1 MKENGIKIAALYCR
15 LSLDDGNVGE
25 SMSIQ
30 SQKAI
35 LEKYAREMGKVAYA
49 FYVDD
54 GYSGTNFNRPDFQRM
69 ISDIEAG
76 KIDTVITKD
85 LSRLG
90 RNYLESGAYIEVF
103 FPQHHVRYIA
113 VNDGVDSAT
122 NGGLDI
128 TPFKNIL
135 NEFYSRDISKKVKSG
150 RHIRALEGK
159 FMGTTAPFGYKKDPQ
174 DKNHLIIDETTAPT
188 VRLIFS
194 LALQG
199 NGTNRIGKE
208 LYRRKLPK
216 PSYYKQEFYARY
228 GMGDDVDWYNWK
240 QEVVTRILRNPIYKG
255 GMYVHAYSKPTF
267 KYKGRGYI
275 RIADREVL
283 EDVHEAIVSKEV
295 WQAVQDVINRHS
307 KVVPCSSNYQN
318 IFRGLLK
325 CPDCGQTLLI
335 HTDNRNP
342 DRDLLDKTYY
352 QCMTYRKR
360 GANFCT
366 QHRISARDIESVIK
380 ADIDRHADKAMKNKE
395 QFIQSVLH
403 SMNES
408 SVEQSGKIKVE
419 LGKLKERNAE
429 LDRMFIKLYEDY
441 SEGILNETRFTML
454 SSHYEQEQKENAGK
468 IDELQKQYKMKA
480 VAETNAVQFTESLM
494 QCGKMKQLDAAILN
508 MLIDKIEVHNPVI
521 VNGVKEQKLTVYYKF
536 VGQID

>member
-1 MKENGIKIAALYCR
+1 MKGNGTKITALYCR
-15 LSLDDGNVGE
+15 LSQDDGNVGD

-35 LEKYAREMGKVAYA
+35 LEKFAREMGKVAYS

-54 GYSGTNFNRPDFQRM
+54 GYSGTNFQRPSFQRM
-69 ISDIEAG
+69 IADIEDG

-113 VNDGVDSAT
+113 VNDGVDSEQS
-122 NGGLDI
+122 GGLDI

-150 RHIRALEGK
+150 KHIWALEGK
-159 FMGTTAPFGYKKDPQ
+159 FMGTTAPFGYRKDPQ
-174 DKNHLIIDETTAPT
+174 DKNHLIVDEATAPT
-188 VRLIFS
+188 VRLIYS
-194 LALQG
+194 LALEG
-199 NGTNRIGKE
+199 YGTNRIGKV
-208 LYRRKLPK
+208 LYERKIPK
-216 PSYYKQEFYARY
+216 PSYYKQEFFSQHDS
-228 GMGDDVDWYNWK
+228 GSDDYWYDWK
-240 QEVVTRILRNPIYKG
+240 QEVITRILRNPIYKG
-255 GMYVHAYSKPTF
+255 GMYVHSTSKQTF
-267 KYKGRGYI
+267 KCKGRGYI
-275 RIADREVL
+275 RRAEREVL
-283 EDVHEAIVSKEV
+283 EDVHEAVVTKEV
-295 WQAVQDVINRHS
+295 WQTANDIIDRHT
-307 KVVPCSSNYQN
+307 KVKPCTSGYEN

-352 QCMTYRKR
+352 QCTTYRKK

-366 QHRISARDIESVIK
+366 AHRISAGDIENAIK
-380 ADIDRHADKAMKNKE
+380 ADIDRHAVKAMKDKE
-395 QFIQSVLH
+395 KFINNVLL

-408 SVEQSGKIKVE
+408 SAERSEKIKAE
-419 LGKLKERNAE
+419 IEKLKKRNAE
-429 LDRMFIKLYEDY
+429 LDQMYIRLYEDY
-441 SEGILNETRFTML
+441 SGGKLSEKKFTMM
-454 SSHYEQEQKENAGK
+454 SAHYEQEQDANEEKLSELERRHKEK
-468 IDELQKQYKMKA
+468 SVA
-480 VAETNAVQFTESLM
+480 VTNAEQFTESLA
-494 QCGKMKQLDAAILN
+494 QCAGMKKLTATVLN
-508 MLIDKIEVHNPVI
+508 TLIEKIEVHNPVM

>member
-1 MKENGIKIAALYCR
+1 MKGNGTKITALYCR
-15 LSLDDGNVGE
+15 LSQDDGNVGD

-35 LEKYAREMGKVAYA
+35 LEKFAREMGKVAYS

-54 GYSGTNFNRPDFQRM
+54 GYSGTNFQRPSFQRM
-69 ISDIEAG
+69 IADIEDG

-113 VNDGVDSAT
+113 VNDGVDSEQS
-122 NGGLDI
+122 GGLDI

-150 RHIRALEGK
+150 KHIRALEGK
-159 FMGTTAPFGYKKDPQ
+159 FMGTTAPFGYRKDPQ
-174 DKNHLIIDETTAPT
+174 DKNHLIVDEATAPT
-188 VRLIFS
+188 VRLIYS
-194 LALQG
+194 LALEG
-199 NGTNRIGKE
+199 YGTNRIGKV
-208 LYRRKLPK
+208 LYERKIPK
-216 PSYYKQEFYARY
+216 PSYYKQEFFSQHDS
-228 GMGDDVDWYNWK
+228 GSDDYWYDWK
-240 QEVVTRILRNPIYKG
+240 QEVITRILRNPVYKG
-255 GMYVHAYSKPTF
+255 GMYVHSTSKQTF
-267 KYKGRGYI
+267 KCKGRGYI
-275 RIADREVL
+275 RRTDREIL
-283 EDVHEAIVSKEV
+283 EDVHEAVVTKEV
-295 WQAVQDVINRHS
+295 WQTANDIIDRHT
-307 KVVPCSSNYQN
+307 KVKPCTSGYEN

-352 QCMTYRKR
+352 QCTTYRKK

-366 QHRISARDIESVIK
+366 AHRISAGDIENAIK
-380 ADIDRHADKAMKNKE
+380 ADIDRHAVKAMKDKE
-395 QFIQSVLH
+395 KFINNVLL

-408 SVEQSGKIKVE
+408 NAERSEKIKAE
-419 LGKLKERNAE
+419 IEKLKKRNAE
-429 LDRMFIKLYEDY
+429 LDQMYIRLYEDY
-441 SEGILNETRFTML
+441 SGGKLSEKKFTMM
-454 SSHYEQEQKENAGK
+454 SAHYEQEQDANEEKLSELERRHKEKSA
-468 IDELQKQYKMKA
+468 A
-480 VAETNAVQFTESLM
+480 VTDAEQFTESLA
-494 QCGKMKQLDAAILN
+494 QCAGMKKLTATVLN
-508 MLIDKIEVHNPVI
+508 TLIEKIEVHNPVM

>member
-1 MKENGIKIAALYCR
+1 MKGNGTKITALYCR
-15 LSLDDGNVGE
+15 LSQDDGNVGD

-35 LEKYAREMGKVAYA
+35 LEKYAMEIGKIAYS

-54 GYSGTNFNRPDFQRM
+54 GYSGTNFQRPSFQRM
-69 ISDIEAG
+69 IADIEDG

-113 VNDGVDSAT
+113 VNDGVDSEQS
-122 NGGLDI
+122 GGLDI

-150 RHIRALEGK
+150 KHIRALEGK
-159 FMGTTAPFGYKKDPQ
+159 FMGTTAPFGYRKDPQ

-188 VRLIFS
+188 VRLLFS
-194 LALQG
+194 LALEG
-199 NGTNRIGKE
+199 YGTNRIGKV
-208 LYRRKLPK
+208 LYERKIPK
-216 PSYYKQEFYARY
+216 PSYYKQEFFSQHDT
-228 GMGDDVDWYNWK
+228 GSDDYWYDWK
-240 QEVVTRILRNPIYKG
+240 QEVITRILRNPVYKG
-255 GMYVHAYSKPTF
+255 GMYVHTTSKPTF
-267 KYKGRGYI
+267 KCRGRGYI
-275 RIADREVL
+275 QRTDREIL
-283 EDVHEAIVSKEV
+283 EDVHEAVVTKEV
-295 WQAVQDVINRHS
+295 WQTVQDIIDRHT
-307 KVVPCSSNYQN
+307 KVKPCTSGYEN

-352 QCMTYRKR
+352 QCTTYRKK

-366 QHRISARDIESVIK
+366 AHRISAGDIENAIK
-380 ADIDRHADKAMKNKE
+380 ADIDRHAIKAMKDKE
-395 QFIQSVLH
+395 KFINNVLL

-408 SVEQSGKIKVE
+408 SAERSEKVKAE
-419 LGKLKERNAE
+419 IDKLKKRNAE
-429 LDRMFIKLYEDY
+429 LDQMYIRLYEDY
-441 SEGILNETRFTML
+441 SSGRLSEKKFTMM
-454 SSHYEQEQKENAGK
+454 SAHYEQEQDANEEKLLELERQHKEKSA
-468 IDELQKQYKMKA
+468 A
-480 VAETNAVQFTESLM
+480 VTNAEQFTESLA
-494 QCGKMKQLDAAILN
+494 QCAGMKKLTATVLN
-508 MLIDKIEVHNPVI
+508 TLIEKIEVHNPVM

>member
-1 MKENGIKIAALYCR
+1 MKGNGTKITALYCR
-15 LSLDDGNVGE
+15 LSQDDGNVGD

-35 LEKYAREMGKVAYA
+35 LEKYAREIGKAAYS

-54 GYSGTNFNRPDFQRM
+54 GYSGTNFQRPSFQRM
-69 ISDIEAG
+69 IADIEDG

-113 VNDGVDSAT
+113 VNDGVDSEQS
-122 NGGLDI
+122 GGLDI

-150 RHIRALEGK
+150 KHIRALEGK
-159 FMGTTAPFGYKKDPQ
+159 FMGTTAPFGYQKDPQ
-174 DKNHLIIDETTAPT
+174 DKNHLIVDEATAPT
-188 VRLIFS
+188 VRLIYS
-194 LALQG
+194 LALEG
-199 NGTNRIGKE
+199 YGTNRIGKI
-208 LYRRKLPK
+208 LYERKIPK
-216 PSYYKQEFYARY
+216 PSYYKQEFFSQHDS
-228 GMGDDVDWYNWK
+228 GSDDYWYDWK
-240 QEVVTRILRNPIYKG
+240 QEVITRILRNPIYKG
-255 GMYVHAYSKPTF
+255 GMYVHSTSKQTF
-267 KYKGRGYI
+267 KCKGRGYI
-275 RIADREVL
+275 RRAEREVL
-283 EDVHEAIVSKEV
+283 EDVHEAVVTKEV
-295 WQAVQDVINRHS
+295 WQTANDIIGRHT
-307 KVVPCSSNYQN
+307 KVKPCTSGYEN

-352 QCMTYRKR
+352 QCTTYRKK

-366 QHRISARDIESVIK
+366 AHRISAGDIENAIK
-380 ADIDRHADKAMKNKE
+380 ADIDRHAVKAMKDKE
-395 QFIQSVLH
+395 KFINNVLL

-408 SVEQSGKIKVE
+408 SAERLEKMCGE
-419 LGKLKERNAE
+419 FDKLKKRNTE
-429 LDRMFIKLYEDY
+429 LDQMYIRLYEDY
-441 SEGILNETRFTML
+441 SSGKLSEKKFTMM
-454 SSHYEQEQKENAGK
+454 SAHYEQEQDANEEKLSELERRHKEK
-468 IDELQKQYKMKA
+468 SVA
-480 VAETNAVQFTESLM
+480 VTNAEQFTESLA
-494 QCGKMKQLDAAILN
+494 QCAGMKKLTATVLN
-508 MLIDKIEVHNPVI
+508 TLIEKIEVHNPVM